1 MPFTVRG
8 AFTIRGKTATTKTI
22 ILLLVNK
29 AKTMQGRS
37 ALVFDLDGTLIDT
50 APDLTGALNV
60 TLESLGL
67 PVVDQEEVRN
77 MVGRGARVL
86 IERGL
91 LAADVAP
98 EEALIEQALNTF
110 LTYYGEH
117 IADRSKPFEGVIET
131 LEHFA
136 RNGAR
141 MGVCT
146 NKPRGLSVKL
156 LEELDLIGYFPVVLG
171 ADSVENRKP
180 HPQHLLK
187 TIAELAHGPHQAVMI
202 GDSPADVSAARAAGV
217 PVIVV
222 SFGYSEI
229 AAHDL
234 GADLVID
241 RFAQLPEAIKRLS

>member
-1 MPFTVRG
+1 
-8 AFTIRGKTATTKTI
+8 
-22 ILLLVNK
+22 
-29 AKTMQGRS
+29 MQGRS

-60 TLESLGL
+60 TLDTLGL
-67 PVVDQEEVRN
+67 PGVREADVRN

-98 EEALIEQALNTF
+98 EDALIESALKTF
-110 LTYYGEH
+110 LAYYGEH
-117 IADRSKPFEGVIET
+117 IADRSKPFEGVVET
-131 LEHFA
+131 LEHFSRA
-136 RNGAR
+136 GAH

-146 NKPRGLSVKL
+146 NKPHALSVKL
-156 LEELDLIGYFPVVLG
+156 LEELGMIDYFPVVLG

-187 TIAELAHGPHQAVMI
+187 TIDALSFAPHQAIMI
-202 GDSPADVSAARAAGV
+202 GDSPADVGAARAAEV

-222 SFGYSEI
+222 SFGYSEV

-241 RFAQLPEAIKRLS
+241 RFAQLPEAVTRLS

>member
-1 MPFTVRG
+1 
-8 AFTIRGKTATTKTI
+8 
-22 ILLLVNK
+22 
-29 AKTMQGRS
+29 MQGRN

-60 TLESLGL
+60 AMESLGL
-67 PVVDQEEVRN
+67 PVVAEEDVRN

-91 LAADVAP
+91 LAASVEP
-98 EEALIEQALNTF
+98 EEAVIDKALKTF
-110 LTYYGEH
+110 LTYYGDH

-136 RNGAR
+136 GEGAS

-146 NKPRGLSVKL
+146 NKPYGLSVKL
-156 LEELDLIGYFPVVLG
+156 LEALGMIDYFPVVLG

-180 HPQHLLK
+180 HPEHLLK
-187 TIAELAHGPHQAVMI
+187 AIDELRLAPHQALMI
-202 GDSPADVSAARAAGV
+202 GDSPADVGAARAAKV

-222 SFGYSEI
+222 SFGYSEV

-241 RFAQLPEAIKRLS
+241 RFAQLRDAVGRFS